1 MPTIRQRLLPLIS
14 LLFACAGVVGQPTRP
29 SAGAAWVD
37 SVFATLTPEQ
47 RIGQLM
53 VVRLSSIN
61 TATRVVT
68 FYEKEVE
75 AAVRDYGVGGI
86 CLFQG
91 GPVRQAE
98 LVNRMQALSRV
109 PILMTIDAE
118 NGLGMRLDSV
128 AGLPR
133 QMMLG
138 ALRDP
143 RIVYEYGRWVAE
155 QCRRM
160 GIQVNYAPVVD
171 VNNNP
176 ANPVINDRSFGDDRQ
191 RVAELGLLY
200 MKGMQDAGVMASAKH
215 FPGHGDVSVDSHYDL
230 PVIRKDLRQ
239 LDSIELYPF
248 RALVREGVGSV
259 MVAHLSIPAIDD
271 RPNRPSSISYANVTS
286 LLRDSLGFRGLTF
299 TDALEMK
306 GVTKYFPDGEASV
319 EALIAGHDMLCLPG
333 DIPTVVEKVKDAIR
347 KKRLAWADIDARV
360 RKVLLEKYRYGLA
373 DRKPVELK
381 GLAED
386 LNRRSSDLRRRV
398 TENAITLVRHDPQGF
413 PLSPDGKARV
423 VVVSLGTSNDNDF
436 TRRMRLHYDAD
447 VFHFDY
453 RRPPHE
459 VPSIIELLRTRY
471 DAVVV
476 AVHGL
481 TRFPGPNRT
490 FGMSDAALGLAAGAI
505 AAKTST
511 VVLFGNPYAAAGSL
525 ASAGSL
531 LVCYEDEPIAHD
543 VAADMV
549 AGLRAPQGR
558 LPVAI
563 REDIPSGTGLSIP
576 VLPRTTTLAR
586 GLPEAVFQGV
596 DSLAEDAIRQRAAPG
611 CVVLVAHKGRIV
623 YHKAFGHQTYDSTRA
638 MTPET
643 LFDMAS
649 VTKICATTLSV
660 MKLYDEG
667 RIRLDATLGDYL
679 PWTRGSD
686 KAGIRLRDLLIHQAG
701 LKAYIP
707 FYRETIDTTTGIP
720 REGFYAP
727 EPRDGYGVRVKD
739 GMYMRSDF
747 RDTMYQRILQ
757 SAVASKPGY
766 VYSDNDFILLGKVVE
781 AVTGRPLDEY
791 AAATFYRPMGL
802 VSPCFNPVDRFPVRQ
817 IAPTEAETLF
827 RRSLVHGYVHDP
839 GAALFGGVAGHA
851 GLFSSAHDIAA
862 LMQMLL
868 NKGELNGR
876 RYLSDTTVDLFTAY
890 HSPISRRG
898 LGFDKPEKDN
908 ATRKDPYPTLSAS
921 PLTFGHTGFT
931 GTCAWADPKEDLV
944 FVFLSN
950 RVHPDGSNRLLRMNV
965 RSNIH
970 EAVYQALRMLGEH

>member
-1 MPTIRQRLLPLIS
+1 MPNKSLRLLPI
-14 LLFACAGVVGQPTRP
+14 LFVCAAVYGQSPRKP
-29 SAGAAWVD
+29 SAEAWAD

-47 RIGQLM
+47 RIAQLM

-75 AAVRDYGVGGI
+75 AAVRDFGVGGI

-91 GPVRQAE
+91 GPVRQAL

-109 PILMTIDAE
+109 PILMTIDGE

-128 AGLPR
+128 SGLPR

-143 RIVYEYGRWVAE
+143 KIVYEYGRWVAE

-160 GIQVNYAPVVD
+160 GIQVHYAPVD
-171 VNNNP
+171 DANNTP

-248 RALVREGVGSV
+248 RALIREGVGSV
-259 MVAHLSIPAIDD
+259 MVAHLSIPAVDD
-271 RPNRPSSISYANVTS
+271 RPNRPSSISFANVTT
-286 LLRDSLGFRGLTF
+286 LLRDTLGFRGLTF

-333 DIPTVVEKVKDAIR
+333 DVTTVVEKVKDAIR

-360 RKVLLEKYRYGLA
+360 RKVLIEKYRHGLA
-373 DRKPVELK
+373 DLRPVELK
-381 GLAED
+381 GLADD
-386 LNRRSSDLRRRV
+386 LNRRSPELRRRL
-398 TENAITLVRHDPQGF
+398 TENAITLVRHDPRSL
-413 PLSPDGKARV
+413 PLETDGKARV
-423 VVVSLGTSNDNDF
+423 VVVSLGTSADNDF

-447 VFHFDY
+447 VFHFAY

-459 VPSIIELLRTRY
+459 VPSIMELLRTRY
-471 DAVVV
+471 DKVVV

-481 TRFPGPNRT
+481 TRFPGQNRT
-490 FGMSDAALGLAAGAI
+490 FGMSEAALGLAAGAI
-505 AAKTST
+505 EAKPSA

-525 ASAGSL
+525 GNAGSL
-531 LVCYEDEPIAHD
+531 LVCYEDEPIAHE

-563 REDIPSGTGLSIP
+563 RDNMPSGTGLTLP
-576 VLPRTTTLAR
+576 VLPRSGTLAT
-586 GLPEAVFQGV
+586 GAPTNPFPAI

-611 CVVLVAHKGRIV
+611 CVVLVAHKGRVV
-623 YHKAFGHQTYDSTRA
+623 YHKAFGHQAYDSTRA

-686 KAGIRLRDLLIHQAG
+686 KAGIRLRELLIHQAG
-701 LKAYIP
+701 LKAFIP

-720 REGFYAP
+720 KEGFYAS
-727 EPRDGYGVRVKD
+727 EQKDGYGIRVKD
-739 GMYMRSDF
+739 GMYMRTDF
-747 RDTMYQRILQ
+747 RDTMYRRILQ
-757 SAVASKPGY
+757 SAVAPNPGY

-781 AVTGRPLDEY
+781 AVTGRALDEY

-802 VSPCFNPVDRFPVRQ
+802 VSPSFNPVDRFPVRQ

-890 HSPISRRG
+890 HSAISRRG

-970 EAVYQALRMLGEH
+970 EAVYQALRMRPAR

>member
-1 MPTIRQRLLPLIS
+1 LLLVCAAASGQSPRQ
-14 LLFACAGVVGQPTRP
+14 P
-29 SAGAAWVD
+29 SAEAWAD

-75 AAVRDYGVGGI
+75 DAVRDYGVGGI

-91 GPVRQAE
+91 GPVRQAT
-98 LVNRMQALSRV
+98 LVNRLQALSRV

-191 RVAELGLLY
+191 RVAALGLLY

-239 LDSIELYPF
+239 LDSLELYPF
-248 RALVREGVGSV
+248 RALIREGVGSV

-286 LLRDSLGFRGLTF
+286 LLRDSLGFGGLTF

-333 DIPTVVEKVKDAIR
+333 DIPMVVEKVKEAIR
-347 KKRLAWADIDARV
+347 KKRLSWAAIDARV
-360 RKVLLEKYRYGLA
+360 RKVLLAKYRHGLA
-373 DRKPVELK
+373 ELKPVELQ

-386 LNRRSSDLRRRV
+386 LNRRSPELRRRV
-398 TENAITLVRHDPQGF
+398 TENAVTLVRHDPRSF
-413 PLSPDGKARV
+413 PLATEGKARV
-423 VVVSLGTSNDNDF
+423 VVVSLGTTADNDF

-481 TRFPGPNRT
+481 TRFPGTNRT
-490 FGMSDAALGLAAGAI
+490 FGMSEAALGLATGAI
-505 AAKTST
+505 AAKPST

-525 ASAGSL
+525 AHAGSL

-549 AGLRAPQGR
+549 AGLRSPQGR

-563 REDIPSGTGLSIP
+563 RDDMPSGTGLSVP
-576 VLPRTTTLAR
+576 VLPQAEPLAGRPTETLFK
-586 GLPEAVFQGV
+586 GI

-623 YHKAFGHQTYDSTRA
+623 YHKSFGHQTYDSTRA

-701 LKAYIP
+701 LKAFIP
-707 FYRETIDTTTGIP
+707 FYRETIDTATGVP
-720 REGFYAP
+720 KEGFYAP
-727 EPRDGYGVRVKD
+727 DRKDGYGIRVKD

-757 SAVASKPGY
+757 SAVAANPGY

-876 RYLSDTTVDLFTAY
+876 RYLSDTTVELFTAY
-890 HSPISRRG
+890 HSAISRRG

-931 GTCAWADPKEDLV
+931 GTCAWADPKEELV

-970 EAVYQALRMLGEH
+970 EAVYQALRRQSAR

>member
-1 MPTIRQRLLPLIS
+1 MPNKSLRLLPLI
-14 LLFACAGVVGQPTRP
+14 LVCAAVYGQSPRKP
-29 SAGAAWVD
+29 SAEAWAD

-47 RIGQLM
+47 RIAQLM

-75 AAVRDYGVGGI
+75 AAVCDYGVGGI

-91 GPVRQAE
+91 GPVRQAL

-128 AGLPR
+128 SGLPR

-138 ALRDP
+138 ALRDLK
-143 RIVYEYGRWVAE
+143 IVYEYGRWVAE

-248 RALVREGVGSV
+248 RALIREGVGSV

-271 RPNRPSSISYANVTS
+271 RPNRPSSISYSNVTS
-286 LLRDSLGFRGLTF
+286 LLRDTLGFRGLTF

-347 KKRLAWADIDARV
+347 KKRLSWADIDARV
-360 RKVLLEKYRYGLA
+360 RKVLREKYRHGLA
-373 DRKPVELK
+373 DLKPVELQ

-386 LNRRSSDLRRRV
+386 LNRRSPELRRRV
-398 TENAITLVRHDPQGF
+398 TENAITLVRQDPGSF
-413 PLSPDGKARV
+413 PLAIDGKSRV
-423 VVVSLGTSNDNDF
+423 VVVSLGTSADNDF

-471 DAVVV
+471 DKVLV

-481 TRFPGPNRT
+481 TRFPGQNRT
-490 FGMSDAALGLAAGAI
+490 FGITEAALGLAKGAI
-505 AAKTST
+505 EAKPSA
-511 VVLFGNPYAAAGSL
+511 VVLFGNPYAAAGIL
-525 ASAGSL
+525 GNAGSL

-549 AGLRAPQGR
+549 AGMRVTQGR

-563 REDIPSGTGLSIP
+563 REDMPSGMGLTIP
-576 VLPRTTTLAR
+576 VLPRNETLAT
-586 GLPEAVFQGV
+586 GAPTNPFPAI

-611 CVVLVAHKGRIV
+611 CVVLVAHRGRIV
-623 YHKAFGHQTYDSTRA
+623 YHKAFGYQTYDSTRA

-686 KAGIRLRDLLIHQAG
+686 KASIRLRDLLIHQAG
-701 LKAYIP
+701 LKAFIP

-720 REGFYAP
+720 KDGFYAS
-727 EPRDGYGVRVKD
+727 EQKDGYGIRVKD
-739 GMYMRSDF
+739 GMYMRTDF
-747 RDTMYQRILQ
+747 RDTMYRRILQ
-757 SAVASKPGY
+757 SAVAPTPGY

-781 AVTGRPLDEY
+781 AVTGRSLDEY

-802 VSPCFNPVDRFPVRQ
+802 VSPCFNPVDRFPFRQ

-890 HSPISRRG
+890 HSSISRRG

-908 ATRKDPYPTLSAS
+908 ATRKDPYPTQSAS

-970 EAVYQALRMLGEH
+970 EAIYQALGKPPAR